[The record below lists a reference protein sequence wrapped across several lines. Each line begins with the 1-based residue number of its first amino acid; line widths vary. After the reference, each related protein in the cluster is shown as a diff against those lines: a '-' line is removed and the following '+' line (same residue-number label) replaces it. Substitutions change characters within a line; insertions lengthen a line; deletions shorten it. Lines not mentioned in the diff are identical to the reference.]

1 MNRKVSAARTVSAA
15 AATLMALLVAGCSA
29 GAGAGAKPTPTPTL
43 PPALSPTASSD
54 FTMDVLPAEDPPE
67 GRPAVPG
74 QKVSFLV
81 VVTSPGND
89 APVTISATAT
99 GAQITDIK
107 PAQLKPGVVG
117 EVWLVPGA
125 ATEEATVTV
134 NISAT
139 RGGVTKTDQRST
151 RIMPFEDDRAEQAQP
166 YFDMWVD
173 WLAANHPEFGIT
185 KSTKWESSYV
195 LALLIVSHY
204 AYFSDEWEMKVS
216 WHIMIAPDD
225 FTEVYLRHRGD
236 ETAWSHA
243 FRMDSFTNKTAPH
256 EITPDPFMR

>member
-1 MNRKVSAARTVSAA
+1 MKDKVGTVSLAA
-15 AATLMALLVAGCSA
+15 LALAVVACGSSASPSASPAASG
-29 GAGAGAKPTPTPTL
+29 
-43 PPALSPTASSD
+43 ASSASPAASAE
-54 FTMDVLPAEDPPE
+54 FSLQVLPAEDPVQ
-67 GRPAVPG
+67 GRPAIPG
-74 QKVSFLV
+74 EKVVFLV
-81 VVTSPGND
+81 VVTSPDND

-99 GAQITDIK
+99 GAKVFDIK
-107 PAQLKPGVVG
+107 PAELKPGVVG
-117 EVWLVPGA
+117 EVWVVPDA
-125 ATEEATVTV
+125 ATEETT
-134 NISAT
+134 ITTSFTAT
-139 RGGVTKTDQRST
+139 RGSVTHTDQRT
-151 RIMPFEDDRAEQAQP
+151 TKIMPFEDSRAEEAQP

-185 KSTKWESSYV
+185 RSTKWESSYV

-243 FRMDSFTNKTAPH
+243 FRMDSFTNKTPPH
-256 EITPDPFMR
+256 EITPEEYKR

>member
-1 MNRKVSAARTVSAA
+1 MGRIRFAA
-15 AATLMALLVAGCSA
+15 AAFLVLLVAGCTGS
-29 GAGAGAKPTPTPTL
+29 GSNP
-43 PPALSPTASSD
+43 SPTASPTPSPTAGD
-54 FTMDVLPAEDPPE
+54 EFTIEILPAEVPVE
-67 GRPAVPG
+67 GRPAIPG

-89 APVTISATAT
+89 ATVTISATAI
-99 GAQITDIK
+99 GAKITDIK

-117 EVWLVPGA
+117 EVWLVPDA
-125 ATEEATVTV
+125 ATEEATITV
-134 NISAT
+134 SFTAT
-139 RGGVTKTDQRST
+139 RGSVTHTDQRST

-166 YFDMWVD
+166 YFETWID
-173 WLAANHPEFGIT
+173 WLATNHPEFGIT
-185 KSTKWESSYV
+185 KATNWDSTYV
-195 LALLIVSHY
+195 MALLIVSHY

-243 FRMDSFTNKTAPH
+243 YRMDSFTNKTEVH